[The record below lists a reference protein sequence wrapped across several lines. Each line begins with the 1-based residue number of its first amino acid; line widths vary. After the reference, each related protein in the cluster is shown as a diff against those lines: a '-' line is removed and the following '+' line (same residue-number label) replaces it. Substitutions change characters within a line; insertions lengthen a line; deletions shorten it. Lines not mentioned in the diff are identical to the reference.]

1 MLLLCGAYPSILD
14 SLAKLND
21 LQPDGAVW
29 NLPCEA
35 VFPVNIGGLVA
46 WVVKVKRGP
55 GEAKRVTNHME
66 RLQKLMRKRELR
78 HKDVARKATKEG
90 AAKYR
95 RLQK

>member
-1 MLLLCGAYPSILD
+1 MILLCGAYPSILD

-21 LQPDGAVW
+21 LQPNGAVW

-35 VFPVNIGGLVA
+35 VFPVNIGGLIA
-46 WVVKVKRGP
+46 WVIKVKRGS
-55 GEAKRVTNHME
+55 GEATRVNNHME
-66 RLQKLMRKRELR
+66 RLQKLVRKRELR
-78 HKDVARKATKEG
+78 QKDVARKATKKG